1 MTAHAST
8 ELPQATLNPAAPEFS
23 PSSGGS
29 PGQFISA
36 SNRVNA
42 SAAKFF
48 PSPVKAKGSKPK
60 PYKTKYGANPVT
72 EFGVGWVMAES
83 GRIRSNSGVRNSTMS
98 PTNAS
103 VDSSAGTPRH
113 PSHEL
118 LEEGFVE
125 QKYNKFHQKATKD
138 RERMGPG
145 QAPEM
150 NVLYRFWSFF
160 LREHFNR
167 KMYEE
172 FRATATADSEAGSR
186 YGLECLFRFYSYGLE
201 KHYRPELFHEFE
213 ALVRKELEQGS
224 APPVTIKHLT
234 PRRQHVWLREAV
246 GLPEI
251 PQVQ

>member
-1 MTAHAST
+1 M
-8 ELPQATLNPAAPEFS
+8 L
-23 PSSGGS
+23 
-29 PGQFISA
+29 
-36 SNRVNA
+36 
-42 SAAKFF
+42 
-48 PSPVKAKGSKPK
+48 
-60 PYKTKYGANPVT
+60 
-72 EFGVGWVMAES
+72 AES

-172 FRATATADSEAGSR
+172 FRTTAVADGEAGSR

-213 ALVRKELEQGS
+213 ALVRKDLEQGS
-224 APPVTIKHLT
+224 ACSNRSMHSRLAGNLYGIEKLWAFLKYRKSSEKLEMDGTLEAELKKYKTVDDFSASSSSASLRLPLT
-234 PRRQHVWLREAV
+234 MPISEKPEAS
-246 GLPEI
+246 
-251 PQVQ
+251 